1 MNADAQGTDTA
12 LLDLVSFKWLM
23 AGCGW
28 WVNLSRMQR
37 DPAYVK
43 ACALCGLE
51 SGHAL
56 LERRSAELLAALG
69 DHRSGQP
76 MGHVFA
82 ITNTVR
88 II

>member
-1 MNADAQGTDTA
+1 MNADAHKTDSA

-28 WVNLSRMQR
+28 RVNLSRMQR

-56 LERRSAELLAALG
+56 LEQRSAHLLAALG
-69 DHRSGQP
+69 RDTGGQAAEDCSRLQTTF
-76 MGHVFA
+76 V
-82 ITNTVR
+82 
-88 II
+88 